1 MPCAGGSGPHSARGR
16 ICSQVARPPL
26 PAELGQGAETGLRTP
41 RNYSLRNVAAFRYLG
56 NHVSLRLSECVGV
69 RGKLGG
75 ELRVRQRWCDWRGGG
90 CVSAVD
96 SCVGEDDSS
105 LSVGASLTGSTH
117 A

>member
-1 MPCAGGSGPHSARGR
+1 MCRGAG
-16 ICSQVARPPL
+16 
-26 PAELGQGAETGLRTP
+26 
-41 RNYSLRNVAAFRYLG
+41 AAG
-56 NHVSLRLSECVGV
+56 
-69 RGKLGG
+69 GG
-75 ELRVRQRWCDWRGGG
+75 ELRVRQRWCDWKGGG